1 VEDGDA
7 VEDGEDVAWETVD
20 VDEAVEDGDA
30 VEDGEDVAWETAD
43 VDPEPGSYSIPN

>member
-1 VEDGDA
+1 MEDGGA
-7 VEDGEDVAWETVD
+7 VEDSRDVAGETAD
-20 VDEAVEDGDA
+20 VDEVVADGDA